1 MKKYYLTVNP
11 YGGGKKGPKILKDVQ
26 PLFEQ
31 KNIELNIIETEYAG
45 HNRDLANQLNMDG
58 YDGFCCIGGDGTL
71 NEVINGLLTR
81 KDRLKFP
88 IGLITGGTGNSF
100 MHDLDCLDPI
110 EAANKIISDKRRFI
124 DVFSCNTDGKTFYG
138 FNILG
143 WGIPTDANILADKLR
158 WMGPQRYNF
167 ASIIE
172 VLRHK
177 KRFARVIIDNNS
189 IGADFAFI
197 IGCNT
202 IHTGKG
208 MRMAPLARLNDG
220 LIDLIIV
227 RKVSRFKLLKLF
239 PKVFSGKHIGD
250 PGVDYRQ
257 VKQFKIMSEDK
268 SQLNLDG
275 EVLGSTPVEVKILPK
290 EVEILI

>member
-11 YGGGKKGPKILKDVQ
+11 YGGGKKGPKILKDVL

-71 NEVINGLLTR
+71 NEVINGLLSR

-124 DVFSCNTDGKTFYG
+124 DIFSCNTDGKTFYG

>member
-1 MKKYYLTVNP
+1 MKKFYLTVNP
-11 YGGGKKGPKILKDVQ
+11 YGGGKRGPKILKNIL
-26 PLFEQ
+26 PLFEE
-31 KNIELNIIETEYAG
+31 KNIQLTIIETEYAG
-45 HNRDLANQLNMDG
+45 HNKELANQLDMNG
-58 YDGFCCIGGDGTL
+58 YDGFCCIGGDGTMY
-71 NEVINGLLTR
+71 EVINGLMTR
-81 KDRLKFP
+81 EDRQKFP

-100 MHDLDCLDPI
+100 MHDLDCLDPMD
-110 EAANKIISDKRRFI
+110 AAKRIVKGERRSI
-124 DVFSCNTDGKTFYG
+124 DIFSCKANGEQYYG

-158 WMGPQRYNF
+158 WMGSQRYNLS
-167 ASIIE
+167 SIVE

-177 KRFARVIIDNNS
+177 KRFARVAIDGNS

-202 IHTGKG
+202 IHTVKG
-208 MRMAPLARLNDG
+208 MKMAPLARLNDG

-227 RKVSRFKLLKLF
+227 RKVSRLKLLKLF

-257 VKQFKIMSEDK
+257 VKQFSIIPEED

-275 EVLGSTPVEVKILPK
+275 EVLGSTPVEVQVLPN
-290 EVEILI
+290 EIELLL

>member
-11 YGGGKKGPKILKDVQ
+11 YGGGKKGPKILKDVL

-45 HNRDLANQLNMDG
+45 HNKDLANQLNMDG

-71 NEVINGLLTR
+71 NEVINGLLSR

>member
-1 MKKYYLTVNP
+1 MRKYYLTVNP
-11 YGGGKKGPKILKDVQ
+11 YGGGKKGPKILKDVL

-45 HNRDLANQLNMDG
+45 HNRDLSNQLNMDG

>member
-11 YGGGKKGPKILKDVQ
+11 YGGGKKGPKILKDVL
-26 PLFEQ
+26 PLFEH

-71 NEVINGLLTR
+71 NEVINGLLSR

-124 DVFSCNTDGKTFYG
+124 DVFSCNTDGETFYG

>member
-11 YGGGKKGPKILKDVQ
+11 YGGGKKGPKILKDVL

-100 MHDLDCLDPI
+100 MHDLEWLDPT
-110 EAANKIISDKRRFI
+110 EAATKIISDKRRFI

>member
-1 MKKYYLTVNP
+1 LKKYYLTVNP
-11 YGGGKKGPKILKDVQ
+11 YGGGKKGPKILKDVL
-26 PLFEQ
+26 PLFEL

-177 KRFARVIIDNNS
+177 KRFARLIIDNNS

>member
-11 YGGGKKGPKILKDVQ
+11 YGGGKKGPKILKDVL

-167 ASIIE
+167 SSIIE

>member
-1 MKKYYLTVNP
+1 
-11 YGGGKKGPKILKDVQ
+11 
-26 PLFEQ
+26 
-31 KNIELNIIETEYAG
+31 
-45 HNRDLANQLNMDG
+45 MDS

>member
-1 MKKYYLTVNP
+1 LKKYYLTVNP
-11 YGGGKKGPKILKDVQ
+11 YGGGKKGPKILKDVL

-45 HNRDLANQLNMDG
+45 HNKDLANQLNMDG

>member
-1 MKKYYLTVNP
+1 MRKYYLTVNP
-11 YGGGKKGPKILKDVQ
+11 YGGGKKGPKILKDVL

-290 EVEILI
+290 EVEMLI

>member
-1 MKKYYLTVNP
+1 MRKYYLTVNP
-11 YGGGKKGPKILKDVQ
+11 YGGGKKGPKILKDVL

-275 EVLGSTPVEVKILPK
+275 EVLGSCLLYTSDAADE
-290 EVEILI
+290 

>member
-11 YGGGKKGPKILKDVQ
+11 YGGGKKGPKILKDVL

-45 HNRDLANQLNMDG
+45 HNKDLANQLNMDG

-71 NEVINGLLTR
+71 NEVINGLLSR

-124 DVFSCNTDGKTFYG
+124 DVFSCNTDGETFYG

>member
-1 MKKYYLTVNP
+1 LKKYYLTVNP
-11 YGGGKKGPKILKDVQ
+11 YGGGKKGPKILKDVL

-71 NEVINGLLTR
+71 NEVINGLLSR

>member
-11 YGGGKKGPKILKDVQ
+11 YGGGKKGPKILKDVL
-26 PLFEQ
+26 PLFEH

-71 NEVINGLLTR
+71 NEVINGLLSR

-124 DVFSCNTDGKTFYG
+124 DVFSCNTEGKTFYG

>member
-11 YGGGKKGPKILKDVQ
+11 YGGGKKGPKILKDVL

-31 KNIELNIIETEYAG
+31 KNIELNIIEPEYAG

-71 NEVINGLLTR
+71 NEVINGLLSR

>member
-11 YGGGKKGPKILKDVQ
+11 YGGGKKGPKILKDVL

-45 HNRDLANQLNMDG
+45 HSRDLANQLNMDG

-71 NEVINGLLTR
+71 NEVINGLLSR

>member
-1 MKKYYLTVNP
+1 MRKYYLTVNP
-11 YGGGKKGPKILKDVQ
+11 YGGGKKGPKILKDVL

>member
-1 MKKYYLTVNP
+1 MKKFYLTVNP
-11 YGGGKKGPKILKDVQ
+11 YGGGKRGPKILKNIL
-26 PLFEQ
+26 PLFEE
-31 KNIELNIIETEYAG
+31 KNIQLTIIETEYAG
-45 HNRDLANQLNMDG
+45 HNKELANQLDMNG
-58 YDGFCCIGGDGTL
+58 YDGFCCIGGDGTMY
-71 NEVINGLLTR
+71 EVINGLMTR
-81 KDRLKFP
+81 EDRQKFP

-100 MHDLDCLDPI
+100 MHDLDCLDPMD
-110 EAANKIISDKRRFI
+110 AAKRIVKGERRSI
-124 DVFSCNTDGKTFYG
+124 DIFSCKANGEQYYG

-158 WMGPQRYNF
+158 WMGSQRYNLS
-167 ASIIE
+167 SIVE

-177 KRFARVIIDNNS
+177 KRFARVTIDGSS

-208 MRMAPLARLNDG
+208 MKMAPLARLNDG

-227 RKVSRFKLLKLF
+227 RKVSRLKLLKLF

-257 VKQFKIMSEDK
+257 VKQFSIIPEEDN
-268 SQLNLDG
+268 QLNLDG
-275 EVLGSTPVEVKILPK
+275 EVLGSTPVEVQVLPN
-290 EVEILI
+290 EIELLL

>member
-1 MKKYYLTVNP
+1 LKKYYLTVNP
-11 YGGGKKGPKILKDVQ
+11 YGGGKKGPKILKDVL

-71 NEVINGLLTR
+71 NEVINGLLSR

-208 MRMAPLARLNDG
+208 MKMAPLARLNDG

>member
-1 MKKYYLTVNP
+1 MRKYYLTVNP
-11 YGGGKKGPKILKDVQ
+11 YGGGKKGPKILNLL
-26 PLFEQ
+26 LFRLRLQ
-31 KNIELNIIETEYAG
+31 V
-45 HNRDLANQLNMDG
+45 HQLNMDG

>member
-1 MKKYYLTVNP
+1 MRKYYLTVNP
-11 YGGGKKGPKILKDVQ
+11 YGGGKKGPKILKDVL

-275 EVLGSTPVEVKILPK
+275 EVLGS
-290 EVEILI
+290 

>member
-11 YGGGKKGPKILKDVQ
+11 YGGGKKGPKILKDVL

-239 PKVFSGKHIGD
+239 PKVISGKHIGD

>member
-1 MKKYYLTVNP
+1 MRKYYLTVNP
-11 YGGGKKGPKILKDVQ
+11 YGGGKKGPKILKEVL
-26 PLFEQ
+26 PLFKQ

>member
-11 YGGGKKGPKILKDVQ
+11 YGGGKKGPKILKDVL

-45 HNRDLANQLNMDG
+45 HNRDLANQLNTDG

-71 NEVINGLLTR
+71 NEVINGLLSR

-158 WMGPQRYNF
+158 WMGPQHYNF

>member
-1 MKKYYLTVNP
+1 LKKYYLTVNP
-11 YGGGKKGPKILKDVQ
+11 YGGGKKGPKILKDVL
-26 PLFEQ
+26 PLFEH

-71 NEVINGLLTR
+71 NEVINGLLSR

-239 PKVFSGKHIGD
+239 PNVFSGKHIGD

>member
-11 YGGGKKGPKILKDVQ
+11 YGGGKKGPKILKDVL

-71 NEVINGLLTR
+71 NEVINGLLSR

-275 EVLGSTPVEVKILPK
+275 EVLGSPPVEVKILPK

>member
-11 YGGGKKGPKILKDVQ
+11 YGGGKKGPKILKDVL

-110 EAANKIISDKRRFI
+110 VAANKIISDKRRFI

>member
-11 YGGGKKGPKILKDVQ
+11 YGGGKKGPKILKDVL

-71 NEVINGLLTR
+71 NEVINGLLSR

-227 RKVSRFKLLKLF
+227 KKVSRFKLLKLF

>member
-1 MKKYYLTVNP
+1 MRKYYLTVNP
-11 YGGGKKGPKILKDVQ
+11 YGGGKKGPKILKDVL
-26 PLFEQ
+26 PLFKQ